1 MALLKPHHT
10 TYYHSLRLIM
20 SSRFFIPTHGLFIS
34 SVSPTPPSL
43 FLKPRSNLGVRTL
56 LTNRV
61 LVPSVLV
68 PPRSSFISS
77 ASSGSV
83 AEVKKGKEGPDR
95 YESDNIQILE
105 GLDAVRKRPGM
116 YIGSTGFR
124 GLHHLVYEILDNAV
138 DEAQAG
144 FASKVDIVLL
154 ADGSVCITDNGRGI
168 PIDLHPGSKKS
179 GVETVLTV
187 LHAGGKFGGASSGY
201 KVSGGLHGVG
211 LSVVNALSE
220 KLEVTVWRDCKECY
234 QSYTRGKPFKP
245 LACKVLPHKLQDRTG
260 TSIKFW
266 PDSQIFTSG
275 MEFDYDTIAARVRER
290 AFLVPGLTITLK
302 KEDKDPEKNRY
313 DEYCFAGGLVEYV
326 KWLNA
331 DKQPLHDIL
340 SFRKE
345 ADGITVDVAF
355 QWCSDAYSDTLL
367 GYANSIRT
375 VDGGTHIDGIKA
387 SLTRTINNFGK
398 KSKLIKDKDISLSGE
413 HVREGLT
420 CVISVKLPN
429 PEFEG
434 QTKTRLGNPEVR
446 RIVDH
451 SLQEFLTEYLELNPD
466 VLDLILS
473 KSLNA
478 LKAAQAAK
486 RAREL
491 ERQKSVLKVSSL
503 PGKLA
508 DCSATDPEKA
518 EIFIVEGDSAG
529 GSAKQGR
536 DKNFQAI
543 LPLKG
548 KILNVE
554 RKDEEAMYKNA
565 EIQSLIRALG
575 LGVKGEDFKKDGL
588 RYHKIIILTDADV
601 DGAHIRTLLL
611 TFFYR
616 YQRALFDEGCIYVG
630 VPPLY
635 KVERGKHAHYCYDEA
650 ELRKLQS
657 SFPSNASYHIQRFK
671 GLGEMMPAQLWET
684 TLDPKTRLLKKLVV
698 EDAAEANVTFSSL
711 MGARVDVRK
720 EMIQKAARKINLKHL
735 DI

>member
-1 MALLKPHHT
+1 MALLKPLHYSSF
-10 TYYHSLRLIM
+10 YYRLIM
-20 SSRFFIPTHGLFIS
+20 SSSRFLIPITSL
-34 SVSPTPPSL
+34 SVSPSPPSL
-43 FLKPRSNLGVRTL
+43 FLKPRSSLGVRTL
-56 LTNRV
+56 STNRV
-61 LVPSVLV
+61 LVPRVFMST
-68 PPRSSFISS
+68 S
-77 ASSGSV
+77 ASSSSSSSV
-83 AEVKKGKEGPDR
+83 AEVTRKKDGPDH
-95 YESDNIQILE
+95 YGSENIQILE

-124 GLHHLVYEILDNAV
+124 GLHHLVYEILDNCV

-144 FASKVDIVLL
+144 FASKVDIILH
-154 ADGSVCITDNGRGI
+154 ADGSVCIADNGRGI

-187 LHAGGKFGGASSGY
+187 LHAGGKFGGDSSGY

-220 KLEVTVWRDCKECY
+220 ALEVTVWRDGKECH
-234 QSYTRGKPFKP
+234 QSYTRGKPHKP
-245 LACKVLPHKLQDRTG
+245 LDCKDLPAESRDRTG
-260 TSIKFW
+260 TCIKFS
-266 PDSQIFTSG
+266 PDAQIFTSG

-290 AFLVPGLTITLK
+290 AFLVPGLIITIK
-302 KEDKDPEKNRY
+302 KEDTDPEKNRF

-340 SFRKE
+340 NFRKE
-345 ADGITVDVAF
+345 SDGITIDVAF
-355 QWCSDAYSDTLL
+355 QWCSDAYSDTML

-375 VDGGTHIDGIKA
+375 VDGGTHIDGLKA
-387 SLTRTINNFGK
+387 SLTRTLNNLGK
-398 KSKLIKDKDISLSGE
+398 KSKIIKEKDISLSGE

-446 RIVDH
+446 KLVDN
-451 SLQEFLTEYLELNPD
+451 SLQEYLTEYLELNPD
-466 VLDLILS
+466 VLDSILS

-478 LKAAQAAK
+478 LKAALAAK

-508 DCSATDPEKA
+508 DCSATDPEVA

-554 RKDEEAMYKNA
+554 RKDEAAMYKNE
-565 EIQSLIRALG
+565 EIQNLIRALG
-575 LGVKGEDFKKDGL
+575 LGVKGEDFKKDSL

-635 KVERGKHAHYCYDEA
+635 KVSRGKQSFYCYDEA
-650 ELRKLQS
+650 ELKKLQS
-657 SFPSNASYHIQRFK
+657 SFPSHIIPTIQRFK
-671 GLGEMMPAQLWET
+671 GLGEMMPLQLWET

-711 MGARVDVRK
+711 MGARVDIRK
-720 EMIQKAARKINLKHL
+720 EMIQTTARKMDLKHL